1 MREKL
6 EKYEN
11 DSKRITSSVS
21 VKNILE
27 LKEYYFHQ
35 QKTQNMLMQEI
46 KDLEKER
53 EAKIKKSEELSKI
66 IKKQK
71 LMKNGIFILQ

>member
-53 EAKIKKSEELSKI
+53 EAKIKKSEELSKM

-71 LMKNGIFILQ
+71 LMKNGIFSL